1 MCYDIYDI
9 SCRLIYHYTTDVT
22 IYRDIIYI
30 ITYHA
35 GCGYKSNH
43 ELYKK
48 EDNNLGHNTKTE
60 GTPILSLAGLS
71 GPLNIVHKGVVIA
84 L

>member
-1 MCYDIYDI
+1 MLYIK
-9 SCRLIYHYTTDVT
+9 
-22 IYRDIIYI
+22 IYRDTTDITMYIMMLWIMMLWIDI

-43 ELYKK
+43 ELDKN
-48 EDNNLGHNTKTE
+48 EDNNLDHNTKTE
-60 GTPILSLAGLS
+60 GTPILSLASLS
-71 GPLNIVHKGVVIA
+71 GPLNIVHKGVVIT